1 MILLVKLYSTT
12 LKRDVYFTKQD
23 YDFHEKHDENR
34 YVSQHT
40 KFLSTEC
47 KKLTSYTDRKN
58 FFEVSNPNCE
68 SKINFFCFII
78 LGILLMN

>member
-1 MILLVKLYSTT
+1 M
-12 LKRDVYFTKQD
+12 YFTKQD

-40 KFLSTEC
+40 KFLSTES
-47 KKLTSYTDRKN
+47 KKLTSCTDRIF

-68 SKINFFCFII
+68 SKINFFV
-78 LGILLMN
+78 LLSLVFC